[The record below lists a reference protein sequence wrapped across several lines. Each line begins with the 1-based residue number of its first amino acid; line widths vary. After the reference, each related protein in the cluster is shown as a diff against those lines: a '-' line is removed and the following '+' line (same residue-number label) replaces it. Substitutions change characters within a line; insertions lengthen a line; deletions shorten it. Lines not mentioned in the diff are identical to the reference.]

1 MRFNAPEYLLQWK
14 QTGKYP
20 AIHNDIFQ
28 LASNCMNGLAALD
41 LCCST
46 GLLAEHISA
55 HHGIPVV
62 GVDADEA
69 ALAKARAVGLS
80 VDLQHMRI
88 DSFNLEPLEKLV
100 EQRQIETVLARRC
113 LPELFG
119 HALEAGRAFAQMLHR
134 QQVLEV
140 FVEGRVATKL
150 AVNPLASLAKEV
162 EMFAPHYRVS
172 KTHRNVAYLTRVP

>member
-1 MRFNAPEYLLQWK
+1 MRFNAPEHLLHWK
-14 QTGKYP
+14 ETGKFP
-20 AIHNDIFQ
+20 SIHNDIFQ
-28 LASNCMNGLAALD
+28 LASHCMNGMAALD

-55 HHGIPVV
+55 YFGIPVV
-62 GVDADEA
+62 GVDSDEA

-100 EQRQIETVLARRC
+100 EQHQIETVLARRC

-119 HALEAGRAFAQMLHR
+119 HTPEAGQAFAQMLHR

-162 EMFAPHYRVS
+162 EMFAPYYRVS
-172 KTHRNVAYLTRVP
+172 KTHRNVAFLKRVP